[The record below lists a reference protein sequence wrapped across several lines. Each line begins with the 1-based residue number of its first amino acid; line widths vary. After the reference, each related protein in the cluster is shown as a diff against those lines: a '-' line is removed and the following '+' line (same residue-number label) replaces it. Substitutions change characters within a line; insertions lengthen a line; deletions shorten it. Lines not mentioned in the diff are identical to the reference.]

1 MAYLHKL
8 GQIKQETGGERE
20 GGTHPPK
27 SSFVMSMREI
37 NSSIICVCFGT
48 TEISGF
54 FAPESY
60 LL

>member
-37 NSSIICVCFGT
+37 NSSLSFVFVLVLLR
-48 TEISGF
+48 SLGF
-54 FAPESY
+54 
-60 LL
+60 LH